1 VDKEKSAVVVKTKKT
16 RHEPLIAFL
25 SGPANMVE
33 ELFSKAPEKTAFG
46 ESMVNSL
53 TGAAYNEIEK
63 LEPITEKQLK
73 AIFPRATATR
83 MVDPLKTVDK
93 TRIHDNV
100 RRDGSTF
107 MALFTLAN
115 FTLGAETSITLGL
128 NRKYANQQRED
139 EQLELI
145 QNNPEWLDVLEDLMN
160 RDEDVDLHT
169 RQTELLFA
177 AGAFGRSV
185 QVKQYGEGNLPC
197 RLIPLASP
205 RLGRVWVDKYSWDFL
220 GVEYLD
226 YTTDKRILLAK
237 DVIHYEENDFSI
249 TPNSRFYG
257 MSLAES
263 SIAIGERNRAANEI
277 AIPEIMKRYFT
288 PLMKVMTH
296 TKSQTRLNQIRDAFK
311 AGKTVFINDDIEI
324 EVIPIQHDLEKVR
337 DTVTEGAK
345 QIYRN
350 FSVPLAVGFQDE
362 QNRATL
368 EGSMLQW
375 YEGPIAFR
383 RSILDSVMW
392 RQWYK
397 PQLEIIF
404 ENRLAS
410 KIGQGMGSEESLFSY
425 MEEAVKE
432 NSPAINKQK
441 KEALPF
447 RIVTEFVNIKTVG
460 FLDKLAAVA
469 QFYDRKLLS
478 ADLAREEAG
487 LGKYNDQMQEEEMKT
502 QTLANDMF
510 SQQSALRPFAQE
522 QGPQPPGKQP
532 VTTSNLETQAN
543 STFKKGLPTASTSSK
558 SSEDRG
564 L

>member
-1 VDKEKSAVVVKTKKT
+1 MKKEEGSAVIVKSNQKRT
-16 RHEPLIAFL
+16 RNNPLIAFL
-25 SGPANMVE
+25 SGPANIVE

-53 TGAAYNEIEK
+53 TGAGYDEIEK

-83 MVDPLKTVDK
+83 MIDPLKLVDK
-93 TRIHDNV
+93 TRIHDNI

-128 NRKYANQQRED
+128 NRKYANKQREE
-139 EQLELI
+139 EQLALI
-145 QNNPEWLDVLEDLMN
+145 QDNADYLDILEELMN
-160 RDEDVDLHT
+160 RDEDIDLHT
-169 RQTELLFA
+169 RQMELLFA
-177 AGAFGRSV
+177 AGAFGRAV

-220 GVEYLD
+220 GVEYND

-237 DVIHYEENDFSI
+237 DVVHYEENDFSI

-257 MSLAES
+257 MALAET

-296 TKSQTRLNQIRDAFK
+296 TKSQTRLNQIRDAFM
-311 AGKTVFINDDIEI
+311 AGKTVFINDDISI

-383 RSILDSVMW
+383 RSILDAVMW

-397 PQLEIIF
+397 PQLETIF
-404 ENRLAS
+404 ENRLAN
-410 KIGQGMGSEESLFSY
+410 KIDMGSQESLFNY
-425 MEEAVKE
+425 MDQTIKDSNAMPPV
-432 NSPAINKQK
+432 PVAGAAIK
-441 KEALPF
+441 KEPLPF
-447 RIVTEFVNIKTVG
+447 RIVTEYVNIKTVG

-469 QFYDRKLLS
+469 QFYDRKLLN

-487 LGKYNDQMQEEEMKT
+487 LGKYNDEMAEEEMKR
-502 QTLANDMF
+502 QEMANNAF
-510 SQQSALRPFAQE
+510 SQAMDQQSTLRPFAG
-522 QGPQPPGKQP
+522 QGTNLAQQS
-532 VTTSNLETQAN
+532 TSNFGQGFPAA
-543 STFKKGLPTASTSSK
+543 GK
-558 SSEDRG
+558 SSAGEDSE